1 MFPGLSFWLTCIIVS
16 FCASTIAN
24 WLLNLLFVFIV
35 KYLIIYHNLM
45 QLTNIDEIKIISKI
59 RLFLWILSFAL
70 EVLDG
75 IFVSDITS
83 TFYFGLFRTGSIQIP
98 EEVFQITGM
107 SIFTLLFITFLV
119 VFVVQ
124 ARIELDSSQGN

>member
-1 MFPGLSFWLTCIIVS
+1 
-16 FCASTIAN
+16 
-24 WLLNLLFVFIV
+24 
-35 KYLIIYHNLM
+35 M

-75 IFVSDITS
+75 IFVSNITS
-83 TFYFGLFRTGSIQIP
+83 TFYFGLFRTGCLQLP
-98 EEVFQITGM
+98 EKVFQITGM
-107 SIFTLLFITFLV
+107 AIFTLLFITFLV

-124 ARIELDSSQGN
+124 TRIELDSSKGN